1 MQVTAAFQ
9 ATIRFANDRR
19 RRYAEQASVCR
30 RWGIT
35 RGHLTTA
42 VALRATGAASRRR
55 EQRPY
60 NWSATKIA
68 IGATGATSR
77 RRERRPNGQ

>member
-1 MQVTAAFQ
+1 MQVTTTFQ
-9 ATIRFANDRR
+9 ATIRFANDHRR
-19 RRYAEQASVCR
+19 RFAEQANVC
-30 RWGIT
+30 
-35 RGHLTTA
+35 
-42 VALRATGAASRRR
+42 VAAGVSFAGAASRGR

-68 IGATGATSR
+68 IGATGAASR